1 MYKSKSKSKKII
13 LIRKEIGIDLESHN
27 MKALL
32 QINDL
37 RFLNRGPYDIVL
49 HEKQIICLSGASG
62 AGKSLLLR
70 AICDLE
76 PSEGTVTLNGTDRNE
91 ISASEWRKQVTW
103 LPAESLWWYNTV
115 IEHFKI
121 APDDNHLKL
130 LNLDSTILQSEV
142 YKLSTGEKQR
152 LAILRV
158 LQNKPQ
164 VLLLDE
170 PTSGL
175 DPKNALASEKL
186 LQDYV
191 KDNGF
196 SAILVSHDKS
206 QAQRLGDIQLE
217 MSLDGS
223 IKTVQ

>member
-1 MYKSKSKSKKII
+1 
-13 LIRKEIGIDLESHN
+13 

-76 PSEGTVTLNGTDRNE
+76 PSDGAITLKGRNKNE
-91 ISASEWRKQVTW
+91 IPAAEWRKQVTW
-103 LPAESLWWYNTV
+103 LPSESLWWHNTV

-121 APDDNHLKL
+121 APDPKHLEF
-130 LNLDSTILQSEV
+130 LNLDERILQSEV

-158 LQNKPQ
+158 LQHKPQ

-175 DPKNALASEKL
+175 DPENALAAENL
-186 LQDYV
+186 LCDYIR
-191 KDNGF
+191 NNNF

-206 QAQRLGDIQLE
+206 QAQRLADIQLE
-217 MSLDGS
+217 MSLGGTV
-223 IKTVQ
+223 KTAQ